1 MEDRN
6 TDPGIIK
13 LKLKEE
19 IKNLREAR
27 RADRIEFVEQS
38 QRQNREFNDLARR
51 HNDLVAKADDA
62 IKLAA
67 TLGSCLAGLA
77 AFSILLIVT
86 AWLEGT
92 IPLRAGVM
100 SCIVAGCVGFVVHTL
115 VDKALWVDE
124 EAE

>member
-19 IKNLREAR
+19 VKNLRDAR
-27 RADRIEFVEQS
+27 RADRIEFMEES
-38 QRQNREFNDLARR
+38 QRQTQAYNTLASM
-51 HNDLVAKADDA
+51 HNEMLDKADKA
-62 IKLAA
+62 VKLAA

-77 AFSILLIVT
+77 TLSTLLVVT

-92 IPLRAGVM
+92 VPLRAGVM
-100 SCIVAGCVGFVVHTL
+100 SAILAAGVGFLVHTL
-115 VDKALWVDE
+115 VDKAFWGDE
-124 EAE
+124 ETE